1 MLYIMLFFSLIAGID
16 KLLGNKKGLG
26 EKFDQGF
33 LAMGSLALTIIGIY
47 SLSPLIAKLI
57 VPILLP
63 LSEFLHLDP
72 SVFIGSILAPDLGGY
87 ATSISI
93 AKNKEIGFLNGV
105 VLASTLGTIIS
116 FSIPVAIN
124 MIRLD
129 DFKLF
134 LKGIL
139 AGVTTIPL
147 GVFISGLMLNVD
159 IKTLIIN
166 LIPVI
171 LFSILVTIGLMR
183 YQEITISAFKLIG
196 KAVLFI
202 STLGLIVGIFQFSTN
217 IIIIPELIPIEESA
231 KIVLS
236 IAVVLSGAYPMILI
250 ASEKLRKP
258 LAKISKRLGFN
269 EYSILGLLS
278 TLASCLPMFSIYDKF
293 DNNGK
298 VINAAFAVSGAFVFG
313 GQLGYISSVSK
324 ETVNAFI
331 VGKLISG
338 VSAIVIAFI
347 LIKYEEGKGFSS
359 DSKSKD

>member
-1 MLYIMLFFSLIAGID
+1 
-16 KLLGNKKGLG
+16 
-26 EKFDQGF
+26 
-33 LAMGSLALTIIGIY
+33 
-47 SLSPLIAKLI
+47 
-57 VPILLP
+57 
-63 LSEFLHLDP
+63 
-72 SVFIGSILAPDLGGY
+72 LGGY

-159 IKTLIIN
+159 IKALIIN